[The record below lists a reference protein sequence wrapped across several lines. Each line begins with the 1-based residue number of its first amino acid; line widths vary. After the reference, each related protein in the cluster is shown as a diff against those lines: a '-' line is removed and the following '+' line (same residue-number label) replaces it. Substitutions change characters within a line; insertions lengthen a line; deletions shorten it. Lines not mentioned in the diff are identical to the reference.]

1 MPGAIMRQTRTG
13 PGHKIRTDVANSQLI
28 VTLPICKNK
37 EPRRPIPVQR
47 RRASGLPL
55 PSFRHNSTRMIVL
68 KAAIQTS
75 QRKEAMEARNH
86 AATILHARSA

>member
-1 MPGAIMRQTRTG
+1 
-13 PGHKIRTDVANSQLI
+13 
-28 VTLPICKNK
+28 
-37 EPRRPIPVQR
+37 
-47 RRASGLPL
+47 
-55 PSFRHNSTRMIVL
+55 MIVL